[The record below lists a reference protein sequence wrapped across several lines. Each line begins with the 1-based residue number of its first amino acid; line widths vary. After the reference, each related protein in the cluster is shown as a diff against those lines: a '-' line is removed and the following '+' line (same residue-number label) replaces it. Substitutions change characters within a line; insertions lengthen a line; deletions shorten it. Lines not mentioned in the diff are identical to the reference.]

1 MATERRQQKVAEF
14 IRKEAALLIREL
26 NDPRV
31 GFITITEVDCTSDLR
46 SAKIYYSVF
55 GSEADKRTTT
65 RALGHARG
73 FLRKKIGGA
82 LQIKSV
88 PEIEFI
94 LIKPEEEDKPVAP
107 PAILDRI
114 DKARET
120 DPT

>member
-14 IRKEAALLIREL
+14 IRKEVALLIREL

-31 GFITITEVDCTSDLR
+31 GFITITEVDVTSDLR
-46 SAKIYYSVF
+46 VAKIYYSVL

-65 RALGHARG
+65 RALAHAKG
-73 FLRKKIGGA
+73 FLRKKIGSA

-88 PEIEFI
+88 PEIEFA
-94 LIKPEEEDKPVAP
+94 LITEEEKVVAP
-107 PAILDRI
+107 PAILSQI
-114 DKARET
+114 DKARES